1 MTLALPVRARA
12 GAWTRHLVVLGATV
26 VVLLLLFRADAADL
40 ARIWWTSTTYGHCLF
55 ILPVVAWLVWTRR
68 AELAVLTPVAWL
80 PGVAV
85 VGAGGFAWLMGD
97 AAGVALARH
106 VGLVTMVEGAVIAA
120 LGPNVARGL
129 LFPLAY
135 AYFMV
140 PFGEELEP
148 PLQDVTVAITMPLL
162 HLFGV
167 PASVEGVLIHAGRY
181 YFEVAEACSGS
192 KFVLAMLAYGAL
204 VANTC
209 FRGWRKR
216 AAFMAACVVVPVLAN
231 GVRAFG
237 TIYAA
242 HLTSVEAATGFDHI
256 VYGWL
261 FFAFVMAALMAA
273 AWRWFDRSP
282 DDPAFDLATLR
293 ARPRMTVE
301 VMVAGLLVLGVA
313 AIFPAWST
321 AIANRAAP
329 LPPSI
334 DLPQVP
340 GWHRV
345 AVSTR
350 AAWEPY
356 YPGAD
361 HYLFGR
367 FEDARGNRVDMALA
381 AFAGQREGKEMVAFG
396 IGVRREADRWVR
408 VEDLP
413 PIDSGAAE
421 RMTADAPGGNG
432 TVERVVATWYR
443 VGGTVTGDAHAVKL
457 TTMRDRLEGGPQTA
471 VALHLSAEVV
481 PGQDAVAAIRRFRA
495 ALGPVGDAVDRIV
508 AGR

>member
-1 MTLALPVRARA
+1 MSVALPMPGA
-12 GAWTRHLVVLGATV
+12 GTWPRHLAVLCASV
-26 VVLLLLFRADAADL
+26 AALLLMFRADAADL

-55 ILPVVAWLVWTRR
+55 ILPVVGWLVWTRR
-68 AELAVLTPVAWL
+68 NELAALTPVAWL

-106 VGLVTMVEGAVIAA
+106 VGLVTMIEGAVVAT

-135 AYFMV
+135 AYFTV
-140 PFGEELEP
+140 PFGEEFEP
-148 PLQDVTVAITMPLL
+148 PLQEVTVAITMPLL

-209 FRGWRKR
+209 FRGWRRR
-216 AAFMAACVVVPVLAN
+216 AVFMAACIVVPVLAN

-256 VYGWL
+256 VYGWI
-261 FFAFVMAALMAA
+261 FFAVVMAGLMAA

-282 DDPAFDLATLR
+282 DDPAFDPETMR
-293 ARPRMTVE
+293 ARPRLTLE
-301 VMVAGLLVLGVA
+301 VVVAGFLVLAVA
-313 AIFPAWST
+313 ALFPAWS
-321 AIANRAAP
+321 AAVAGRAAP
-329 LPPSI
+329 LPTRI

-345 AVSTR
+345 AVSKR

-367 FEDARGNRVDMALA
+367 YEDARGDRVDMALA
-381 AFAGQREGKEMVAFG
+381 VFAAQREGSELIAFG
-396 IGVRREADRWVR
+396 TGVRREADRWVR
-408 VEDLP
+408 VEDMAA
-413 PIDSGAAE
+413 IDGGAAE
-421 RMTADAPGGNG
+421 RMVADAPGGG
-432 TVERVVATWYR
+432 TAERVVATWYR
-443 VGGTVTGDAHAVKL
+443 VGGVVTASPREVKL
-457 TTMRDRLEGGPQTA
+457 ATMRARLGGGTQA
-471 VALHLSAEVV
+471 ASALHLSAEVV
-481 PGQDAVAAIRRFRA
+481 PGRDAVAAIRRFRA
-495 ALGPVGDAVDRIV
+495 ALGPVDAAVDGIV

>member
-1 MTLALPVRARA
+1 MSVALPFSRT
-12 GAWTRHLVVLGATV
+12 GAWPRHLAVLGASV
-26 VVLLLLFRADAADL
+26 AVLLLMFRADAADL

-68 AELAVLTPVAWL
+68 QELAALVPVAWL
-80 PGVAV
+80 PGLAIVA
-85 VGAGGFAWLMGD
+85 AGGVAWLMGD

-106 VGLVTMVEGAVIAA
+106 VGLVTMVEGAVIAT

-140 PFGEELEP
+140 PFGEEMEP

-209 FRGWRKR
+209 FRGWRRR
-216 AAFMAACVVVPVLAN
+216 AAFMATCVVVPVLAN

-256 VYGWL
+256 VYGWV
-261 FFAFVMAALMAA
+261 FFAVVMAGLMAA

-282 DDPAFDLATLR
+282 DDPAFDPATLR

-301 VMVAGLLVLGVA
+301 VVVAGLLVLAVA
-313 AIFPAWST
+313 ALFPAWS
-321 AIANRAAP
+321 AAVAGRATP
-329 LPPSI
+329 LPARI
-334 DLPQVP
+334 DLPEVP
-340 GWHRV
+340 GWSRV
-345 AVSTR
+345 AVSRR

-356 YPGAD
+356 YPAAD

-367 FEDARGNRVDMALA
+367 FQDARGDRVDMALA
-381 AFAGQREGKEMVAFG
+381 VFAGQREGKELIAFG
-396 IGVRREADRWVR
+396 TGVRREADRWVR

-413 PIDSGAAE
+413 AIDGGAAE
-421 RMTADAPGGNG
+421 RMVADAPGGG
-432 TVERVVATWYR
+432 TAERVVATWYR
-443 VGGTVTGDAHAVKL
+443 VGDVVTANPREAKL
-457 TTMRDRLEGGPQTA
+457 ATMRARLGGGSQIA
-471 VALHLSAEVV
+471 AALHLSAEVE
-481 PGQDAVAAIRRFRA
+481 PGRDAAAAIRRFRS
-495 ALGPVGDAVDRIV
+495 ALGPVDAAVDGIV